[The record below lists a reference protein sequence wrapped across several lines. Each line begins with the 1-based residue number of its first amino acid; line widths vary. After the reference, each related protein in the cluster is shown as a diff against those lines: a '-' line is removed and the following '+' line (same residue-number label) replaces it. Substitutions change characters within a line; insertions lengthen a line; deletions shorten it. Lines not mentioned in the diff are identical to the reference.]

1 MDRLKDKVAIITGG
15 AGGLGSVSAARFIQE
30 GAKVVVADLYED
42 RAKEVAERLG
52 PNAAGMFYDANDEAS
67 IGAAVAKT
75 VERFGRL
82 DILFNNAAATEQAVQ
97 MNDTTGLD
105 ISLDV
110 WDRIMSVNLRGVLIG
125 CRFAIPHM
133 AAVGGGSIINMASN
147 SALGGEFM
155 RIGYGTSKGAMIVM
169 NKYLAV
175 QYGAQ
180 NIRCNVIAP
189 GLILTPHLAGSL
201 FEVAMQR
208 HVALPRHG
216 RPDDIANLATFLAS
230 DESGFISGQTISC
243 DGGNAAHLPQAA
255 DMRDVFAQVMGQAPA

>member
-15 AGGLGSVSAARFIQE
+15 AGGLGSASAARFIQE

-42 RAKEVAERLG
+42 RAREVAERLG
-52 PNAAGMFYDANDEAS
+52 PNAVGMFFDAADEAS
-67 IGAAVAKT
+67 IGAAVART

-97 MNDTTGLD
+97 MKDTTATD
-105 ISLDV
+105 IPLEV

-133 AAVGGGSIINMASN
+133 AAAGGGSIINMASN
-147 SALGGEFM
+147 AGLGGSFSK
-155 RIGYGTSKGAMIVM
+155 IGYGASKGAMITM

-189 GLILTPHLAGSL
+189 GLIVTPNLVGSL
-201 FEVAMQR
+201 FEVALER
-208 HVALPRHG
+208 SVALPRHG
-216 RPDDIANLATFLAS
+216 RPEDIANLATFLAS
-230 DESGFISGQTISC
+230 DESSFISGQTISC
-243 DGGNAAHLPQAA
+243 DGGNTAHRPEAA
-255 DMRDVFAQVMGQAPA
+255 DIRDVFAKITGQAPV